1 MIVAEIYKQD
11 DGKIIGFSVDGHSNQ
26 AKHGYDIYCSAASMI
41 SSSVFLCLR
50 DFLKRDFE
58 WDAAHGRLM
67 VKLKD
72 EPDDLT
78 EAVFQ
83 TMLIG
88 LKLLEED
95 APKIFKIEMIEPDKA
110 AEAILQNKG
119 NDTDQSREENLPKLN
134 VRKVKIRANIYRN
147 EAGKISGFSI
157 EEHDT
162 KSIKEFKIY
171 RAAVWALVSGTF
183 ACIRNYLKCDMNF
196 GKTPRRLKMQ
206 LKNSPDEITEAVLQT
221 MLIGLIEV
229 QKKIPQVIKVN
240 ENFPAEVKIND
251 FPI

>member
-26 AKHGYDIYCSAASMI
+26 DKHGYDIYCAATSMI

-67 VKLKD
+67 VKLRTTPD
-72 EPDDLT
+72 ELT

-88 LKLLEED
+88 LKLLEEN

-110 AEAILQNKG
+110 SETNLQKKG
-119 NDTDQSREENLPKLN
+119 NDMNQSREENLPKLN
-134 VRKVKIRANIYRN
+134 VRKVKIRANVYRN
-147 EAGKISGFSI
+147 EEGKISGFSI

-171 RAAVWALVSGTF
+171 SAAVWALVRGTF
-183 ACIRNYLKCDMNF
+183 ACIKNYLKCDMNF
-196 GKTPRRLKMQ
+196 GKTPRRLKMH

-240 ENFPAEVKIND
+240 ENFPAEVKPND